1 MTHPLSVRFH
11 RSDVLERLKVE
22 ASSRRVS
29 TSALAEEI
37 IEEGLRLRRHPLI
50 VFRDGASG
58 RRAGLIDGPDVWEV
72 VGGIVGG
79 DVPVAQR
86 VERAVSVFGLAPER
100 VAVALDYYAAYPA
113 EIDDAIAAN
122 VAAAEESEEI
132 WRRRR
137 RLLAG

>member
-1 MTHPLSVRFH
+1 MAHPLSVRFH

-22 ASSRRVS
+22 ASSRSVS
-29 TSALAEEI
+29 TSALAEEL

-58 RRAGLIDGPDVWEV
+58 RRAGLVDGPDIWEV
-72 VGGIVGG
+72 IGGIVGG
-79 DVPVAQR
+79 DVPVADR
-86 VERAVSVFGLAPER
+86 VERAVSIFGLAPQR
-100 VAVALDYYAAYPA
+100 VAAVLDYYAAFPG

-122 VAAAEESEEI
+122 VAAAEESEET

-137 RLLAG
+137 QLLAG